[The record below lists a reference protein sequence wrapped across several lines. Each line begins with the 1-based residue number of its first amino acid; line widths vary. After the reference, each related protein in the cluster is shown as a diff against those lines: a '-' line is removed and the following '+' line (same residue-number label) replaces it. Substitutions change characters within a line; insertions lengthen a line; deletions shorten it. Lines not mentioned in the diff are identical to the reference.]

1 MSNKITVI
9 TQPKNRVVI
18 NTPQKTQLKS
28 VNVVGAGSAGAG
40 VDTLAEL
47 RDVDATDSD
56 NNETLVYDSTVQKYV
71 IKTLPIIDGG
81 SY

>member
-9 TQPKNRVVI
+9 TQPKNRIVI

-28 VNVVGAGSAGAG
+28 VNIIGASSTSGGI
-40 VDTLAEL
+40 DTLVEL
-47 RDVDATDSD
+47 KDVDATDSD
-56 NNETLVYDSTVQKYV
+56 NNETLVYDSFLQKYV